1 MNPAMGR
8 AERVR
13 INHSQNAHWLDIGNA
28 LYTTSL
34 RCLLQGFTARDRH
47 AKATW
52 LAASFALTQ
61 DSAAAFVAARLGEL
75 KARAQALPITLVAGE
90 VAGTWQQ
97 MIDLIEAQRVRLAQW
112 AGINV
117 QQGAIAD
124 GVQAAG
130 SVELARAAV
139 IRAGAA
145 SPVGAV
151 APAGPA
157 VPAEVKVEVANG
169 RDVTIRFN
177 ASRCIHSRHCVLD
190 APMVFKANTPG
201 DWITPDAMPVADLVA
216 VAHNCPSGAI
226 QYERHDGGLAESAL
240 LVNILNVRENGPY
253 AIHASLEIAG
263 QPEGF
268 RATLCRCGQS
278 KNKPFCD
285 GSHVAAKFVAS
296 GEPATGSVEPLT
308 VRNGPLAVSGNLEAC
323 SGTGRTIAKLVEA
336 RLCRCGQSQNKP
348 YCDMSYLAAG
358 FEAQW
363 A

>member
-1 MNPAMGR
+1 VGAGLAARPATHD
-8 AERVR
+8 ED
-13 INHSQNAHWLDIGNA
+13 SPNAGLSF
-28 LYTTSL
+28 TSL
-34 RCLLQGFTARDRH
+34 RT
-47 AKATW
+47 
-52 LAASFALTQ
+52 LAALPQ

-75 KARAQALPITLVAGE
+75 KVRAQALPVVPVAGE

-97 MIDLIEAQRVRLAQW
+97 MIDLIEAQRVRLAQL
-112 AGINV
+112 AGGTV
-117 QQGAIAD
+117 ELGTMA
-124 GVQAAG
+124 GGSQAA
-130 SVELARAAV
+130 STDAQPPVAVPSAA
-139 IRAGAA
+139 AA
-145 SPVGAV
+145 P
-151 APAGPA
+151 PAA
-157 VPAEVKVEVANG
+157 PAEVKVEIANG

-226 QYERHDGGLAESAL
+226 QYERHDGGPAESAPP
-240 LVNILNVRENGPY
+240 VNILNVRENGPY
-253 AIHASLEIAG
+253 AIHAPLEIAG
-263 QPEGF
+263 QLEGF

-296 GEPATGSVEPLT
+296 GEPATGSVEPLAVRNGPLT
-308 VRNGPLAVSGNLEAC
+308 VTPMRNGPLAVSGNLEAC

-348 YCDMSYLAAG
+348 FCDMSHLAAG
-358 FEAQW
+358 FEAQG